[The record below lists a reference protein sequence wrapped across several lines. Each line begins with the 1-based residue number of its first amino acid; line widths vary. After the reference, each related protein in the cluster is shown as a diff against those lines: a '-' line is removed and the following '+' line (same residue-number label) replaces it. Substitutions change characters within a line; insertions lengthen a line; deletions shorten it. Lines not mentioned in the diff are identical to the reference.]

1 MVLISASVFER
12 LGISWTSMLFHL
24 VNVVIL
30 IVALYFILY
39 KPVKKIVRDHRQK
52 LKDVFDEN
60 KKLGE
65 EALEMQQK
73 YEGMIED
80 VKREAMRVSA
90 EAAEKAQQKSDEI
103 IKHAQEQADNIIE
116 SAKKDVAAS
125 KLRLKNEFR
134 DSVSKMAVDIAEK
147 VLEREVSEKDNKD
160 IIDAC
165 LKEWDE

>member
-1 MVLISASVFER
+1 MIFISASIFER
-12 LGISWTSMLFHL
+12 LGISWTSILFHL

-30 IVALYFILY
+30 IVALYFLLY
-39 KPVKKIVRDHRQK
+39 KPVKKIIYNHRQK

-60 KKLGE
+60 KKLE
-65 EALEMQQK
+65 EDALEMKQK

-80 VKREAMRVSA
+80 VKQEAMRVSA
-90 EAAEKAQQKSDEI
+90 EAAEKAQRKSDEI
-103 IKHAQEQADNIIE
+103 INHAKEQADNILE
-116 SAKKDVAAS
+116 NAKKDVAAS

-147 VLEREVSEKDNKD
+147 VLEREVSEEDNKD